1 MRQKNRRAETV
12 SAEETKIR
20 YRYRTS
26 VLAGSWRES
35 REDALRD
42 ALRAHQ
48 ALADPSAPDGVHW
61 LVHGE
66 IEEEESA
73 SELVAR
79 IQRH

>member
-1 MRQKNRRAETV
+1 MRHEKRRAETV
-12 SAEETKIR
+12 SGEEPRIR

-35 REDALRD
+35 RADALRD
-42 ALRAHQ
+42 ALKAHQ
-48 ALADPSAPDGVHW
+48 ALADPSAPEGIRW

-66 IEEEESA
+66 IEEEGA

>member
-1 MRQKNRRAETV
+1 MGG
-12 SAEETKIR
+12 EEPRIR

-35 REDALRD
+35 RADALRD
-42 ALRAHQ
+42 ALKAHQ
-48 ALADPSAPDGVHW
+48 ALADPSAPEGLRW

-66 IEEEESA
+66 IEEDEGA
-73 SELVAR
+73 SELVER

>member
-1 MRQKNRRAETV
+1 MR
-12 SAEETKIR
+12 AEETTIR

-26 VLAGSWRES
+26 ALAGSWRES

-42 ALRAHQ
+42 AVKAHQ
-48 ALADPSAPDGVHW
+48 ALADPSRPEGVRW

>member
-1 MRQKNRRAETV
+1 M
-12 SAEETKIR
+12 SGEETRIR

-26 VLAGSWRES
+26 VLAGRWRET

-42 ALRAHQ
+42 ALKAHQ
-48 ALADPSAPDGVHW
+48 ALADPSAPGGVRW

-66 IEEEESA
+66 IEEDESA
-73 SELVAR
+73 SALVAR